1 MEGKGLAIPY
11 AFRCSPAGGRHSRV
25 EICDFSG
32 QMEDDFGSRHS
43 VASEMYSSLETD
55 YSSAMESG
63 FSFCFKLP
71 KLRPRKVRYY

>member
-25 EICDFSG
+25 EIYDFSG

-55 YSSAMESG
+55 YS
-63 FSFCFKLP
+63 L
-71 KLRPRKVRYY
+71 LWKVVFLFVSNCQN